1 MKSALLIVTTLLLAS
16 CSTKKVPVPP
26 NDVERSSTND
36 VERSSTFYESMKTFQ
51 RPLALNESIPSGL
64 PDISA
69 KTCGSCHTEI
79 YKEWQLSTH
88 ARAWED
94 DSQFMAELHKSRT
107 NDGDVGW
114 MCVNCHT
121 PIGNQLPELVV
132 GLKDDALNAPIYI
145 KNPAF
150 DAQLQLE
157 AITCATC
164 HVRDGVILGPRGDS
178 PLAPHPVRKEA
189 SLLSETTC
197 TRCHE
202 AQAVFPENNLGCF
215 FDTGAQYATSPASKR
230 GDTCQ
235 TCHMPTVERPSAI
248 QAGAPVRT
256 TRRHWFGGSLIPK
269 KPEYEA
275 EIAPLRKIFGSG
287 VEITVAA
294 AQGECQ
300 EDKKNCIPTT
310 VTVVNSRAGHSV
322 PTGDPERHVLVDVVV
337 KDGDKVLQTQQ
348 MEFGSRYEWWP
359 KIELKSDTRLPAG
372 EERTLRI
379 DAPEGATIEI
389 VAHKYRMYAEA
400 FRHHELDGKYVRGR
414 EFHRS
419 KWKVSGKK
427 IQMIEMNDDL
437 GEH

>member
-1 MKSALLIVTTLLLAS
+1 MKFALIITSVTLLLAA
-16 CSTKKVPVPP
+16 CSTKKVPVPAP
-26 NDVERSSTND
+26 SDVERSAK
-36 VERSSTFYESMKTFQ
+36 FYDSVKTFQ
-51 RPLALNESIPSGL
+51 RPLALNQATPVGL

-79 YKEWQLSTH
+79 YKEWQVSTH

-94 DSQFMAELHKSRT
+94 DAQFMEELHKSRT

-132 GLKDDALNAPIYI
+132 GLKDGALNAPIYA

-150 DAQLQLE
+150 DARLQLE

-178 PLAPHPVRKEA
+178 PLVPHPVRKET

-215 FDTGAQYATSPASKR
+215 FDTGTQYAMSPASKR

-248 QAGAPVRT
+248 QSGAPVRT

-275 EIAPLRKIFGSG
+275 EIAPLRKVFGSG
-287 VEITVAA
+287 VEISVSSAE
-294 AQGECQ
+294 GECV
-300 EDKKNCIPTT
+300 EPKNCVPTT
-310 VTVVNSRAGHSV
+310 VTVLNSKAGHSV
-322 PTGDPERHVLVDVVV
+322 PTGDPERHVLVDVLV
-337 KDGDKVLQTQQ
+337 KDGDKVLQTHQ

-359 KIELKSDTRLPAG
+359 KIKLKSDSRLPAG
-372 EERTLRI
+372 EARNLRI
-379 DAPEGATIEI
+379 EVPEGATIEI
-389 VAHKYRMYAEA
+389 VAHKYRMYTEA
-400 FRHHELDGKYVRGR
+400 FEHHELEGKYVRGR

-419 KWKVSGKK
+419 TWMVSGNE
-427 IQMIEMNDDL
+427 IQRIEMHDDL
-437 GEH
+437 GDH

>member
-1 MKSALLIVTTLLLAS
+1 MMKSSQIIAISVCFGLAA
-16 CSTKKVPVPP
+16 CSTKKSPTAPSPP
-26 NDVERSSTND
+26 TDVERSAK
-36 VERSSTFYESMKTFQ
+36 FYETLPTFQ
-51 RPLALNESIPSGL
+51 QPLALNQAVPTGL
-64 PDISA
+64 ADISA
-69 KTCGSCHTEI
+69 KSCGACHTEI
-79 YKEWQLSTH
+79 YKEWKVSTH

-132 GLKDDALNAPIYI
+132 GLKDGALNAPIYV
-145 KNPAF
+145 KNPEF
-150 DAQLQLE
+150 DPALQLE

-178 PLAPHPVRKEA
+178 PLAPHPVRKEPN
-189 SLLSETTC
+189 LSNEATC

-215 FDTGAQYATSPASKR
+215 FDTGTQYAASPAAAQ

-235 TCHMPTVERPSAI
+235 TCHMPTVERPIAI

-275 EIAPLRKIFGSG
+275 EIAPLRKVFGSG
-287 VEITVAA
+287 VEISV
-294 AQGECQ
+294 
-300 EDKKNCIPTT
+300 TT
-310 VTVVNSRAGHSV
+310 REGQCKDTPDCVPANVTVLNSRAGHSV
-322 PTGDPERHVLVDVVV
+322 PTGDPERHVIVEILV
-337 KDGDKVLQTQQ
+337 KDGDNVLQTQN

-359 KIELKSDTRLPAG
+359 KIKLKSDTRLPAG
-372 EERTLRI
+372 EERTL
-379 DAPEGATIEI
+379 PLEVPTGATIEI
-389 VAHKYRMYAEA
+389 VAHKYRMYEEA
-400 FRHHELDGKYVRGR
+400 FEHHELEGKSVRGR

-419 KWKVSGKK
+419 KWAVTGG
-427 IQMIEMNDDL
+427 QVQRVELVDDL
-437 GEH
+437 SGGN